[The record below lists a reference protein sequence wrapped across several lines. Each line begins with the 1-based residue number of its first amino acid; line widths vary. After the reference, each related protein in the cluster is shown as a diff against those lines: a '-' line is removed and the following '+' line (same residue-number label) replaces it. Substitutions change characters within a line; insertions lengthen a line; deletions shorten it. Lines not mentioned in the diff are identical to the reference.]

1 MAPSPSLPLDPAQE
15 GPWLRWARRFYALHL
30 LTLFGLAIS
39 NAFLGLA
46 LIFSWPAFRQVVRG
60 QSLGRLRLQPMLAP
74 LAAYY
79 LWLGAAVVASPLPR
93 QSVGSLGEIFL
104 LSSLLLA
111 PLLLGREGLARRLT
125 DQVIASGA
133 LLAFWALGQYLQGYG
148 GIDQRIRGPFSHWMT
163 LAGVLLICDLLLIAQ
178 LTLEA
183 ASRRSVW
190 RWIALAAINVALLG
204 SLTRNAWLAL
214 GVTLIGFASVRR
226 PRWLLALPL
235 VAALFFLIAPQPIVS
250 RALSITN
257 LSDPSNY
264 DRLCMADAGLHMI
277 AEHPLF
283 GIGPDLVQS
292 RYTPYRDPTAPRYW
306 VPHLH
311 DTFLEIAAERG
322 LPALA
327 AYFWL
332 MAVAVRTAF
341 RRYREQGGHAGPHA
355 ALYVGAILALVG
367 FNVAGLFEYNWGDSE
382 VQRLALFVLALP
394 FCGPAGKET
403 GDELRPELASPDV
416 PA

>member
-1 MAPSPSLPLDPAQE
+1 VAPSPPLSADPARE
-15 GPWLRWARRFYALHL
+15 ESWLRWARRFYALHL

-39 NAFLGLA
+39 NAFLGAA
-46 LIFSWPAFRQVVRG
+46 LIASWPVFRPTAWG
-60 QSLGRLRLQPMLAP
+60 SSLGRIRLQPMFAP

-93 QSVGSLGEIFL
+93 ESAGSLGEIFL
-104 LSSLLLA
+104 LSTLLLA
-111 PLLLGREGLARRLT
+111 PLLLGTEGRHRRLA

-133 LLAFWALGQYLQGYG
+133 ILAFWALGQYLQGYG

-183 ASRRSVW
+183 ASRRSAW
-190 RWIALAAINVALLG
+190 RWVALAAINVALLG

-214 GVTLIGFASVRR
+214 GLTLIGFVGVRR
-226 PRWLLALPL
+226 PRRLLALPL
-235 VAALFFLIAPQPIVS
+235 IAVLFFLIAPKPIVS
-250 RALSITN
+250 RALSMAN
-257 LSDPSNY
+257 LRDPSNY

-332 MAVAVRTAF
+332 MAVAIRTGW
-341 RRYREQGGHAGPHA
+341 RRYREQGGDAGPDA
-355 ALYVGAILALVG
+355 ALHVGAILALVG
-367 FNVAGLFEYNWGDSE
+367 FNVAGLFEYNWGDTE

-394 FCGPAGKET
+394 FCGPDGQEA
-403 GDELRPELASPDV
+403 GDEKKLASSPDSSS
-416 PA
+416 

>member
-1 MAPSPSLPLDPAQE
+1 MAPSPPLPHDPPEE

-39 NAFLGLA
+39 NAFLALA
-46 LIFSWPAFRQVVRG
+46 LISSWPAFRPAAWG
-60 QSLGRLRLQPMLAP
+60 KSLGRLRLQPMFAP

-93 QSVGSLGEIFL
+93 ESVGSMGEIFL
-104 LSSLLLA
+104 LST
-111 PLLLGREGLARRLT
+111 LLLGPLLFGERRYRRLA

-133 LLAFWALGQYLQGYG
+133 FLAFWALGQYLQGYG

-190 RWIALAAINVALLG
+190 RWVALAAINVALLG

-214 GVTLIGFASVRR
+214 GVTLIGFVGVRR

-235 VAALFFLIAPQPIVS
+235 VAVLFLLIAPKPIVS
-250 RALSITN
+250 RALSMAN

-322 LPALA
+322 IPALL

-332 MAVAVRTAF
+332 MAVAIRTAW
-341 RRYREQGGHAGPHA
+341 RRYRDQGGDAGPDA

-403 GDELRPELASPDV
+403 GDELRQELPSPDS

>member
-1 MAPSPSLPLDPAQE
+1 
-15 GPWLRWARRFYALHL
+15 
-30 LTLFGLAIS
+30 
-39 NAFLGLA
+39 
-46 LIFSWPAFRQVVRG
+46 
-60 QSLGRLRLQPMLAP
+60 MLAP

-93 QSVGSLGEIFL
+93 ESVGALGELFL
-104 LSSLLLA
+104 LSSLLLG
-111 PLLLGREGLARRLT
+111 PLLLAGEGIARRLT

-133 LLAFWALGQYLQGYG
+133 ILAFWALGQYLQGYG

-183 ASRRSVW
+183 KSRKSVW
-190 RWIALAAINVALLG
+190 RWVALVAINVALLG

-214 GVTLIGFASVRR
+214 GLTLIGFVGVRR
-226 PRWLLALPL
+226 PRRLLALPL
-235 VAALFFLIAPQPIVS
+235 VAVVFFLIAPQAIVS
-250 RALSITN
+250 RARSMTN

-283 GIGPDLVQS
+283 GIGPDLVES

-311 DTFLEIAAERG
+311 DTYLEIAAERG

-332 MAVAVRTAF
+332 MAAAIRTAW
-341 RRYREQGGHAGPHA
+341 RRYRDQGGDAGPDA
-355 ALYVGAILALVG
+355 ALHVGAILALVG

-394 FCGPAGKET
+394 FCGPDRRPPGEEPRR
-403 GDELRPELASPDV
+403 ELPPTAP
-416 PA
+416 